1 MDLRRQFFVLGS
13 KLQGFK
19 LETFIIVI
27 FSASD
32 PDPLQETWIRIAKE
46 SWFTDIKINQIRYE
60 YYIFYRK
67 N

>member
-32 PDPLQETWIRIAKE
+32 PDPLQETWIRIAK
-46 SWFTDIKINQIRYE
+46 KIVIYGHKNQP
-60 YYIFYRK
+60 
-67 N
+67 NSL

>member
-32 PDPLQETWIRIAKE
+32 PDPLQETWIRFRIAKP
-46 SWFTDIKINQIRYE
+46 IVVANKNKQKI
-60 YYIFYRK
+60 
-67 N
+67 